1 MFEPTFVN
9 NYDDTYTVS
18 ATCDCGNVTTA
29 RVPGPSVFAWRQGAF
44 VQRAF
49 PMLSND
55 EREALFVTGTCA
67 PCWDSMFGED
77 EHEPDVYWSGTGEM
91 MNDDSYIDYLNG

>member
-1 MFEPTFVN
+1 MIEPTFTN

-18 ATCDCGNVTTA
+18 STCACGSTTTA

-44 VQRAF
+44 VQTAF

-55 EREALFVTGTCA
+55 EREALFVSGTCGE
-67 PCWDSMFGED
+67 CWERMFPQEED
-77 EHEPDVYWSGTGEM
+77 DVYWSGTGEL
-91 MNDDSYIDYLNG
+91 MNDDSYIDYLNRW